1 MNTIMVWTAVFVTVA
16 FKSLLNAGVVPLGG
30 EHAMVSQVTGHQSRP
45 SVALRSGG
53 GLVAWEN
60 SSPTGT
66 KRIAVQPL
74 GEDGRALGSVQVV
87 SQNVDQVNDVEPVI
101 VAVDAQTAVV
111 VWVSGPR
118 GNTDVY
124 MALVSSAGARL
135 GEVQRVNQTLSRNQ
149 GSPGVGVSA
158 DGVIGVVWQS
168 EGQDGDGQ
176 GVYGRIYSSGGTA
189 LGGEVLLSQT
199 TAGNQSDPGVV
210 GLDGN
215 RFLVTWVSGV
225 VNGRNAVGGLKLR
238 SNVMGRFFRGSS
250 AQRNEFRISDPDVI
264 VQSPAAHLGGDGAV
278 HVGWMQRTEINS
290 QDKFDIWG
298 VSLNPET
305 GMPGGAARKVN
316 DFSSGQ
322 QLNPKIV
329 SQGGEVVYVWESVGQ
344 DLGGHGIV
352 GKSYPNGQEFVINSQ
367 RNLDQYDPAVAVD
380 AQGRVVVAW
389 ANTIRADYSVIS
401 SQHFMVG
408 NGPVPAA
415 LQVAAAAL
423 ESVSATPAAPSVVT
437 PAAAPEPPT
446 MVGPVNPPRASA
458 PVVAAP
464 SFPQPASAASVAAAV
479 AANTSRSLP
488 PGLRRPPAATASSSG
503 TRPAPASVFSMNRF
517 PSRASLGAPG
527 QAAASALQQM
537 ANLRS
542 SAGARSG
549 GFSAR
554 GGHSNRAA
562 SLSRGAM
569 MNPARAQSSA
579 SRFGQQPG
587 VRSGGFP
594 NRGALASRNSGGI
607 GAVRGLSATLA
618 SRNGPQGGLRS
629 GGTAQSRFDQM
640 RQNAQRAG
648 QAASLGAQRQV
659 PAGLQLNGENMS
671 INWSARAGARYQV
684 QGSNDQVSW
693 NNHGGVRTGRSGS
706 NSAAI
711 DRSFRYYR
719 IVESK

>member
-1 MNTIMVWTAVFVTVA
+1 M
-16 FKSLLNAGVVPLGG
+16 GG
-30 EHAMVSQVTGHQSRP
+30 EHTMVSQVTGHQSHP

-74 GEDGRALGSVQVV
+74 GEGGRAIGSVQVV
-87 SQNVDQVNDVEPVI
+87 SQNVDKVNDVEPVI
-101 VAVDAQTAVV
+101 VGVDAATSVV
-111 VWVSGPR
+111 VWVSGAR

-124 MALVSSAGARL
+124 MVLVSSNGIRL
-135 GEVQRVNQTLSRNQ
+135 GEIQRVNQTLSRNQ

-176 GVYGRIYSSGGTA
+176 GVYGRFYSSGGTA
-189 LGGEVLLSQT
+189 LGGEILLSQT
-199 TAGNQSDPGVV
+199 TAGNQSDPGVE

-238 SNVMGRFFRGSS
+238 SNVMGRFFRGNS
-250 AQRNEFRISDPDVI
+250 AQRNEFRISGSDAI
-264 VQSPAAHLGGDGAV
+264 VQSPAAHLGGDGAI

-437 PAAAPEPPT
+437 PAAASEPPA
-446 MVGPVNPPRASA
+446 MVGPVNPPPASA

-479 AANTSRSLP
+479 AANTIRALP
-488 PGLRRPPAATASSSG
+488 PGLRGPAAATASSPG
-503 TRPAPASVFSMNRF
+503 VRPAPTNVFSMNRF
-517 PSRASLGAPG
+517 PTRANLGSPG
-527 QAAASALQQM
+527 QAASSALQQM
-537 ANLRS
+537 AHLRS
-542 SAGARSG
+542 AAGARSG
-549 GFSAR
+549 GFSTR
-554 GGHSNRAA
+554 MGGQNNRTA

-569 MNPARAQSSA
+569 MNPARVQSSA

-587 VRSGGFP
+587 VRSGGLP

-607 GAVRGLSATLA
+607 GAVRGLSSTLA

-629 GGTAQSRFDQM
+629 GGGTAQSRFDQM

-671 INWSARAGARYQV
+671 INWNARAGARYQV
-684 QGSNDQVSW
+684 QGSNDQVGW
-693 NNHGGVRTGRSGS
+693 QNHGSVRAGRTGS